1 MDTVIIGAGA
11 SGLAAAIEAAGRG
24 SVAVLERAPRVG
36 RKLAVTGNGRCNLTN
51 LNMGPEHYH
60 GEEPDFV
67 LPALTAFGVGDTIAF
82 FRSLGLITVSE
93 PSGRVYPLSEQAGS
107 VVDVLRFA
115 ASEAGVGTTVK
126 AIFILSHIDRMPLGD
141 ISTTIHT
148 LVVYHPETDF
158 LYRYRYNGKEF
169 TLDTRE
175 FKEILGD
182 VPFSEPEVS
191 AYILDYLK
199 ENKLETDGGA
209 VY

>member
-115 ASEAGVGTTVK
+115 ASEAGAQLRCGVC
-126 AIFILSHIDRMPLGD
+126 P
-141 ISTTIHT
+141 
-148 LVVYHPETDF
+148 
-158 LYRYRYNGKEF
+158 
-169 TLDTRE
+169 
-175 FKEILGD
+175 
-182 VPFSEPEVS
+182 
-191 AYILDYLK
+191 
-199 ENKLETDGGA
+199 
-209 VY
+209 